1 MAIVSTGGNDECH
14 LILRGGADS
23 TNYDA
28 ASVKA
33 AIALLNK
40 AQVPHQASHRRA
52 QVSPQKGL
60 PPQGCKCPT
69 RPCPS
74 LPR

>member
-14 LILRGGADS
+14 LILRGGADA

-40 AQVPHQASHRRA
+40 AQVPDQASRRRAA
-52 QVSPQKGL
+52 QVSPQTGL
-60 PPQGCKCPT
+60 SPQGC
-69 RPCPS
+69 
-74 LPR
+74 